1 MLAARKYNFL
11 YIIFE
16 NPTPAAARG
25 MMVVFMAF
33 TKILLQPN
41 PFPVEVILLDMTTCW
56 GLQVNTTTED
66 R

>member
-41 PFPVEVILLDMTTCW
+41 PFPAEVILLDMTTC
-56 GLQVNTTTED
+56 
-66 R
+66 